1 MEILEKEGWKLN
13 PNEKI
18 VNAILKRLQ
27 KTEGECPCVN
37 PGITKEDRMCP
48 CKEYRENDHCCCK
61 LYIPSD
67 ELTLNRQIYNQKILD
82 YIIEFLGK
90 HPYMRFNQMMYILNK
105 TNDYFHEEPWDTYE
119 RLKKALQ

>member
-13 PNEKI
+13 PNEKV

-27 KTEGECPCVN
+27 KTEGECPCMN

-48 CKEYRENDHCCCK
+48 CKEYREYNHCCCK
-61 LYIPSD
+61 LYVPSD

-82 YIIEFLGK
+82 LISETLVK
-90 HPYMRFNQMMYILNK
+90 HPDTRFGQCVYLYKN
-105 TNDYFHEEPWDTYE
+105 NDYFHEEPWDTYE

>member
-1 MEILEKEGWKLN
+1 MKILEKEGWQLN
-13 PNEKI
+13 PNEKV

-27 KTEGECPCVN
+27 KTEGECPCIN

-61 LYIPSD
+61 LYIQLD

-90 HPYMRFNQMMYILNK
+90 HPYMRFNQMMYIINGTK
-105 TNDYFHEEPWDTYE
+105 DYFNEKPWDTYE